1 MKAQCVCSHI
11 LENISQLKLK
21 KKNPAFYLV
30 SFTIFEVP
38 KTVRPNTVYT
48 KQNIILKV
56 HCVIFRM
63 IYRQKCNIIY
73 NPKSEKVGTVWKT
86 QIKKESSDF

>member
-21 KKNPAFYLV
+21 KNQKKPEFYLE

-38 KTVRPNTVYT
+38 KTVRPNTVSR
-48 KQNIILKV
+48 QNKILGK
-56 HCVIFRM
+56 
-63 IYRQKCNIIY
+63 N
-73 NPKSEKVGTVWKT
+73 W
-86 QIKKESSDF
+86 